1 VRPPERAAGAGLAAA
16 TLQALKEGTAAL
28 GWTVLAAQVYSFI
41 IYFVSGRPFRPWS
54 FVKIGWLFLLSFSRV
69 GLRLKV
75 GGILGSLLVGPSRGE
90 VTITIHVAFLSG
102 TALACWLL
110 FRAGRRA
117 GRSCGGALSIQ
128 TAAGAAVAL
137 PYAAVAYLGSYLAV
151 LRFPDQN
158 VPLVSAVRWEA
169 FVFPLIMA
177 GVSGAAGALI
187 GGLQPGRM
195 TSSAI
200 GGWRAFVSA
209 LALSLVGLL
218 VLGAIYPNGTSSYV
232 RWLWGHGHLGPLTF
246 ALQLL
251 ALPNHASFIL
261 APAMGGCDT
270 LALAPH
276 VFKVLCIST
285 LAGPHLSDFLSQ
297 IGSPQPGVA
306 TPWAFWLFL
315 IVPSISTVAG
325 ARWAARGQLGWSG
338 RVMSGTGAGL
348 FFAALV
354 FIASWAAGI
363 QVVAVTGPTRLGPAL
378 GTTAVLAIA
387 WGLVGGAVGG
397 STARWAQVGGSPVP
411 DPGELVSGAPPVG
424 EGVVGPDDRP
434 DPPSPTSV

>member
-1 VRPPERAAGAGLAAA
+1 
-16 TLQALKEGTAAL
+16 
-28 GWTVLAAQVYSFI
+28 
-41 IYFVSGRPFRPWS
+41 
-54 FVKIGWLFLLSFSRV
+54 
-69 GLRLKV
+69 
-75 GGILGSLLVGPSRGE
+75 
-90 VTITIHVAFLSG
+90 
-102 TALACWLL
+102 
-110 FRAGRRA
+110 
-117 GRSCGGALSIQ
+117 
-128 TAAGAAVAL
+128 
-137 PYAAVAYLGSYLAV
+137 
-151 LRFPDQN
+151 
-158 VPLVSAVRWEA
+158 
-169 FVFPLIMA
+169 
-177 GVSGAAGALI
+177 
-187 GGLQPGRM
+187 
-195 TSSAI
+195 
-200 GGWRAFVSA
+200 VSA

-232 RWLWGHGHLGPLTF
+232 RWLSGHGHLGPLTF

-297 IGSPQPGVA
+297 IGSPQPGVP

-315 IVPSISTVAG
+315 IVPSISTMAG

-348 FFAALV
+348 FFAAMV

-363 QVVAVTGPTRLGPAL
+363 QVVAVTGQTRLGPAL
-378 GTTAVLAIA
+378 GTTAVLALA

-397 STARWAQVGGSPVP
+397 ATARWAQVGGSPVP